1 MTAHLTG
8 EQISKWI
15 AGAGSS
21 EMEAHV
27 RECAQCG
34 AVLASFGTSIMAF
47 RDSVN
52 RWADKQNRPLAAL
65 RQTRKW
71 SLRWAAVAAAMAIL
85 AAIPAYKRSVENE
98 RAPATVE
105 ESQLDAQLL
114 ERVNSHLSRSAPAS
128 LQPLTEMFLTGN
140 DSKKEGERK

>member
-1 MTAHLTG
+1 MSMHLTE

-15 AGAGSS
+15 AGEGSG
-21 EMEAHV
+21 EVEAHV

-34 AVLASFGTSIMAF
+34 AAVVGFGTAITGF
-47 RDSVN
+47 RVSVN
-52 RWADKQNRPLAAL
+52 RWADKETRPLLAL
-65 RQTRKW
+65 RQTRKR
-71 SLRWAAVAAAMAIL
+71 SLCWAAAAAAMAIL

-114 ERVNSHLSRSAPAS
+114 ERVNSHLSRTAPAS